1 LTSFGH
7 SGILSEFLKGDE
19 MIHASKFLKEYIEQH
34 GSNEVVAKRWGVS
47 RQTVHNV
54 AHDGNIGAD
63 LIASIIV
70 DTGFDFEKAFV
81 VMPEPERRKED
92 K

>member
-1 LTSFGH
+1 
-7 SGILSEFLKGDE
+7 
-19 MIHASKFLKEYIEQH
+19 MIQASKFLKEYIAQH

-54 AHDGNIGAD
+54 AHDENIGAD
-63 LIASIIV
+63 LISSIIT

-81 VMPEPERRKED
+81 VIAEPERRKDD